1 MEKTLYIEIEACN
14 RHFYEGACES
24 LILPTIDGEYGVLCG
39 HEPVVMA
46 VNAGE
51 ARLKVDGQW
60 KKAFLG
66 EGFAEILPT
75 GVILLVDTAEWEE
88 EIDIRRAE
96 EAMARA
102 KERMRQKQSV
112 FEYHNSKADLARA
125 IARLHVRRH

>member
-14 RHFYEGACES
+14 RHFYEGTCES
-24 LILPTIDGEYGVLCG
+24 LILPTIDGEYGVLPE

-46 VNAGE
+46 INAGE
-51 ARLKVDGQW
+51 ARLKVDGEW

-66 EGFAEILPT
+66 EGFAEILPDS
-75 GVILLVDTAEWEE
+75 VILLVDTAEWEE

-102 KERMRQKQSV
+102 KERLRQNQSV